1 MIHNPAQKELAYT
14 DNFESALETLDPSEL
29 ILMDKTYKDRLL
41 YRRSLLHRHHDIV
54 VATHNE
60 DKDPRVRAAV
70 CELYRFLFATYL
82 PRRYPDMFR
91 LHEVAATDTGRD
103 SNYMFEN
110 CVMGETYPA
119 EVPREMATEQALE
132 TILKNV
138 DEDYL
143 ILLPDPTTSS
153 TGEEDASSPDD
164 VQTKY
169 TLYAYETCY
178 PAGFNPREKIGRRL
192 AAIHGPV
199 PGYKAKLERSMDRFF
214 DRIEVGKFVKRAN
227 WGIMAGKDV
236 ELFAAFGGLHGS
248 KEDEVEN
255 EKIPEGEL
263 DLSSVRSI
271 LPGEKRIS
279 LIA

>member
-1 MIHNPAQKELAYT
+1 
-14 DNFESALETLDPSEL
+14 
-29 ILMDKTYKDRLL
+29 MDKTYKDRLL
-41 YRRSLLHRHHDIV
+41 YRRSLLHKHRDIV

-70 CELYRFLFATYL
+70 CELYRFLLATYL
-82 PRRYPDMFR
+82 PRRYPSMFR
-91 LHEVAATDTGRD
+91 LHEAATTGTGRN
-103 SNYMFEN
+103 SSYLFEN
-110 CVMGETYPA
+110 RVMDEMYPA
-119 EVPREMATEQALE
+119 EVPREMTTEQALE

-153 TGEEDASSPDD
+153 AGGSGTAASPDD

-199 PGYKAKLERSMDRFF
+199 PGYKAKLKRSMDRFF
-214 DRIEVGKFVKRAN
+214 ERIEVGRFVKRVN
-227 WGIMAGKDV
+227 WGIMAGQDV

-248 KEDEVEN
+248 EEDEVEK
-255 EKIPEGEL
+255 ERIPVGEL
-263 DLSSVRSI
+263 DMSSVRPVSH
-271 LPGEKRIS
+271 PEERDVC
-279 LIA
+279 